1 MRGVKQILM
10 TAMKSLVKMEVSV
23 KMELIPIHANAL
35 KDLKVG
41 PKYISTP
48 ERSMV
53 TQWLACLA
61 SNHRQSPQCVF
72 NSQSTMLRSCPNMAL
87 SVEQGVKPQL

>member
-10 TAMKSLVKMEVSV
+10 TAMKSLVKMEVPV
-23 KMELIPIHANAL
+23 KMELIPIYANAL

-41 PKYISTP
+41 PKYISIL

-53 TQWLACLA
+53 AQWLACLA
-61 SNHRQSPQCVF
+61 SNHR
-72 NSQSTMLRSCPNMAL
+72 
-87 SVEQGVKPQL
+87 

>member
-10 TAMKSLVKMEVSV
+10 TAMKSLVKMEVPV

-41 PKYISTP
+41 PKYISTL

-53 TQWLACLA
+53 AQWLACLA
-61 SNHRQSPQCVF
+61 CNH
-72 NSQSTMLRSCPNMAL
+72 
-87 SVEQGVKPQL
+87 K